1 MAGIDAPVSITDLAY
16 GGDGV
21 GHLNGKVIFVPG
33 VLPGE
38 VATVIVTQDKKRF
51 SKGTCV
57 DLISPSAHR
66 CSPACSV
73 AKECPGCAYQH
84 LTYEQELTWKQK
96 QLCGLLLRIG
106 KVDHVPDFTP
116 VAAPAALAYR
126 NKIVLHADGEEHLG
140 YLGHDNRTVV
150 NIQDCP
156 LAVEP
161 IRGAIR
167 KFREEHLTQ
176 LRAGDHVTFRW
187 TDHDGVVSW
196 VNQDAPQQ
204 SLTEGVDGV
213 AWQVPAVGFWQV
225 NPAATSLLLK
235 TVLHMV
241 DGCAYRYLMDLYCGA
256 GLFAL
261 SLSQDGIHTLG
272 VELDYGAI
280 RAAKANARQQNKS
293 DVKFVQGDAGKVYPH
308 AQEAVAPA
316 ETLVLVDPPRRG
328 LEKQLLAQLT
338 GAHGPRYVLYVSCAA
353 DTLARDCLSLATA
366 YDIRRVQMVNMFP
379 RTAHFETVM
388 LFERR
393 A

>member
-1 MAGIDAPVSITDLAY
+1 MEVTAQLTVTDLAY

-21 GHLNGKVIFVPG
+21 GHLNGKAMFVAG
-33 VLPGE
+33 VLPDE
-38 VATVIVTQDKKRF
+38 VATVMVTEEKKRF
-51 SKGTCV
+51 SKGTCI
-57 DLISPSAHR
+57 DLVSPAAHR
-66 CSPACSV
+66 CNPACPV

-84 LTYEQELTWKQK
+84 LEYEQELAWKHK
-96 QLCGLLLRIG
+96 QLCGLLMRIG
-106 KVDHVPDFTP
+106 KVDHVPDFKP

-126 NKIVLHADGEEHLG
+126 NKIVLHADGEGHLG
-140 YLGHDNRTVV
+140 YLGRDNRTVV
-150 NIQDCP
+150 DIQDCP

-167 KFREEHLTQ
+167 KFRAEQLPR

-187 TDHDGVVSW
+187 THHDGVVSW
-196 VNQDAPQQ
+196 VHQDAPQQ
-204 SLTEGVDGV
+204 SLTESVDGV

-225 NPAATSLLLK
+225 NPAATSLLLE
-235 TVLHMV
+235 TVRQMV

-272 VELDYGAI
+272 VERDYGAI

-293 DVKFVQGDAGKVYPH
+293 DVKFVHGDASKVYPH

-366 YDIRRVQMVNMFP
+366 YDIRSVQMVDMFP
-379 RTAHFETVM
+379 RTAHFETVV